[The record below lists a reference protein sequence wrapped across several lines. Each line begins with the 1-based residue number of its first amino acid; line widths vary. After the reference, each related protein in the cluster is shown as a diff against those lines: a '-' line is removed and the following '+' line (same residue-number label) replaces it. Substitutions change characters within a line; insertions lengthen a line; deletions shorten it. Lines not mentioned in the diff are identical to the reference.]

1 VQRADVMTLAFAM
14 VAAAVGSGWLF
25 ERWATG
31 PAPVRGRNV
40 APPRKEDT
48 PCP

>member
-1 VQRADVMTLAFAM
+1 MTIVALAM
-14 VAAAVGSGWLF
+14 VALAVGTGWLF
-25 ERWATG
+25 QQWATR
-31 PAPVRGRNV
+31 PALIRGRNV